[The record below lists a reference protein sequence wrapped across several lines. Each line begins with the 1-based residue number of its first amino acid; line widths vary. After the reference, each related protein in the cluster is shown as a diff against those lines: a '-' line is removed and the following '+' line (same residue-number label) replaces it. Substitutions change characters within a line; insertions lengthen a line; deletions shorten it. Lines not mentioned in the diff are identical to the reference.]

1 MTNVCASSE
10 LDIFVRPPVQTSI
23 LSSRWVEYTPI
34 VNYDRGTTPILIEV
48 TGTKGEYID
57 LSNVYFYTRAS
68 IRNDKNELITPDSE
82 IGPINYIQNTMFK
95 QLDVSL
101 NKKLVSMPC
110 DYAYR
115 SYIEGLMNY
124 GRESKNTHLET
135 SVWIKDNPLC
145 MDSVAFTKKQP
156 PPSGQQ
162 PVPQQTPVA
171 QQTAT
176 TSSSSTDTK
185 MISKR
190 SVLDPLPDEKTYND
204 GLMLR
209 RSLFAG
215 RTCEM
220 YGRLHADIFN
230 IDKLLLDE
238 VNLEI
243 KLYKNNDNFC
253 LLGTPGFK
261 LQIDE
266 FVLNVR
272 KVRISDQV
280 LVAHAMALERTTA
293 FYPVSRVEVHGRTI
307 NKGVISDKF
316 ENLIKGPLPKKIVLG
331 MIESS
336 AYNGLLD
343 KNPFNFQSF
352 GVKEIAVSIDGEQAP
367 YQPFQFSSDPTDR
380 RYVRGYYSLFSSSVS
395 SLHNGNDI
403 SLWDYPTGYH
413 LIALD
418 LAQDGCVNTDHFN
431 PEKTGNLRIK
441 LTFDQ
446 ALNNSI
452 TVILYYEYESH
463 FEITKLKNVVYQYV
477 S

>member
-1 MTNVCASSE
+1 MNNVCASSE
-10 LDIFVRPPVQTSI
+10 LDIFVRPPIQTSI

-34 VNYDRGTTPILIEV
+34 VNFDKGKTPIQIEV
-48 TGTKGEYID
+48 PGTKGEYID

-68 IRNDKNELITPDSE
+68 LRNDKNELLASDAE
-82 IGPINYIQNTMFK
+82 VGPINYIQNTMFK

-101 NKKLVSMPC
+101 NKKLVTMPN

-115 SYIEGLMNY
+115 AYIEGLMNY

-135 SVWIKDNPLC
+135 SVWAKDNPLC
-145 MDSVAFTKKQP
+145 MDSVSFPK
-156 PPSGQQ
+156 PS
-162 PVPQQTPVA
+162 TPSS
-171 QQTAT
+171 
-176 TSSSSTDTK
+176 SSSSTSSPPSTSTASTSKDEK
-185 MISKR
+185 MMTKR
-190 SVLDPLPDEKTYND
+190 SVLDPLPDEKIYNH
-204 GLMLR
+204 GLILR
-209 RSLFAG
+209 RSMFAG
-215 RTCEM
+215 KTCEM

-238 VNLEI
+238 VNLEL
-243 KLYKNNDNFC
+243 KLYKNDNSFC
-253 LLGTPGFK
+253 LLGLPGYK

-272 KVRISDQV
+272 KVRISEQV
-280 LVAHAMALERTTA
+280 LVAHALALERTTA

-316 ENLIKGPLPKKIVLG
+316 ENLVKGPLPKKIVLG
-331 MIESS
+331 MVESA
-336 AYNGLLD
+336 AYNGLNN

-352 GVKEIAVSIDGEQAP
+352 GVKEIAISIDGEQVP
-367 YQPFQFSSDPTDR
+367 YQPFQFSADPSDR

-395 SLHNGNDI
+395 SIHNGNDI

-431 PEKTGNLRIK
+431 PERTGNLRIK
-441 LTFDQ
+441 FTFDQ
-446 ALNNSI
+446 ALADSI

-463 FEITKLKNVVYQYV
+463 FEITKLRNVIYDYV

>member
-1 MTNVCASSE
+1 MANVCASSE
-10 LDIFVRPPVQTSI
+10 LDIFVRPPIQTSI

-34 VNYDRGTTPILIEV
+34 MNYDKGATPIQIEV

-57 LSNVYFYTRAS
+57 LSSVYFYTRAS
-68 IRNDKNELITPDSE
+68 LRNEKNEILTTDHDV
-82 IGPINYIQNTMFK
+82 GPINYIQNTMFK

-101 NKKLVSMPC
+101 NKKLVTMPN

-135 SVWIKDNPLC
+135 SLWIKDNALC
-145 MDSVAFTKKQP
+145 MDSVMFPKKTAP
-156 PPSGQQ
+156 PPSAS
-162 PVPQQTPVA
+162 A
-171 QQTAT
+171 Q
-176 TSSSSTDTK
+176 SSAQSSTLDTK
-185 MISKR
+185 LVSKR
-190 SVLDPLPDEKTYND
+190 SVLDPLPDEILYNH
-204 GLMLR
+204 GLILR
-209 RSLFAG
+209 RSMFAG
-215 RTCEM
+215 KTCEM

-243 KLYKNNDNFC
+243 KLYKNDNSFC
-253 LLGTPGFK
+253 LLGLPGFK

-280 LVAHAMALERTTA
+280 LVAHALALERTTA

-331 MIESS
+331 MIESA
-336 AYNGLLD
+336 AYNGLMN

-352 GVKEIAVSIDGEQAP
+352 GVKEIAVSIDGEQVP
-367 YQPFQFSSDPTDR
+367 YQPFQFSSDPRDR
-380 RYVRGYYSLFSSSVS
+380 RYVRGYYSLFSSNVS

-431 PEKTGNLRIK
+431 PERTGNLRIK
-441 LTFDQ
+441 FTFDQ
-446 ALNNSI
+446 ALTDSI

-463 FEITKLKNVVYQYV
+463 FEITKLRNVIYQYV